1 MREQGFNGSLRI
13 LFEMSMEAGA
23 RLALSCKLFS
33 QGAEKAPFLLTPMG
47 GLIYNIRKD
56 GATHAL
62 SIIPTERKDK
72 LLIEVQNLTKVYGMN
87 KAVDNVSFK
96 IRNGRI
102 YGLLGPN
109 GAGKSTTMNII
120 AGCLAPTDGTVL
132 INGYDICDRPIEAKR
147 QIGYLPEQPPLF
159 GDMTPYEYLCFVAE
173 AKGVPSDLLERQ
185 VKEAM
190 TVTNIV
196 SVKNRLIRNL
206 SKGYRQRVGIAQAML
221 GTPDI
226 IILDEPT
233 VGLDPQQLTEI
244 RALIR
249 KLGEKQ
255 TVIVSSHILSEI
267 AELCDHVIILS
278 EGRVVADDDMAELE
292 ARVSPEKV
300 IRMTVKGDEA
310 GIREVLKTIDGVISV
325 SSDGAAPEGAVALKV
340 SVTSGE
346 DLRDT
351 IFFAMAERRYAVI
364 SMEVVEQS
372 LEEIFLSLT
381 GKGHSKKNR
390 EVND

>member
-1 MREQGFNGSLRI
+1 MRGGSK
-13 LFEMSMEAGA
+13 ST
-23 RLALSCKLFS
+23 
-33 QGAEKAPFLLTPMG
+33 Q
-47 GLIYNIRKD
+47 
-56 GATHAL
+56 
-62 SIIPTERKDK
+62 TEDK
-72 LLIEVQNLTKVYGMN
+72 HLIEVQNLTKVYGS
-87 KAVDNVSFK
+87 KTAVENVSFK

-120 AGCLAPTDGTVL
+120 AGCLSPTEGTVL
-132 INGYDICDRPIEAKR
+132 INGYDICDQPTEAKR

-159 GDMTPYEYLCFVAE
+159 TDMTPAEYLTFVAE
-173 AKGVPSDLLERQ
+173 AKGVSDDLLDRQ
-185 VKEAM
+185 VKEVM
-190 TVTNIV
+190 NVTDLL
-196 SVKNRLIRNL
+196 SVKDRLIRNL
-206 SKGYRQRVGIAQAML
+206 SKGFRQRVGIAQAML
-221 GTPDI
+221 GNPDI

-249 KLGEKQ
+249 KLGHKQ

-278 EGRVVADDDMAELE
+278 EGRVVADDDMAALE
-292 ARVSPEKV
+292 ARVSPEKT

-310 GIREVLKTIDGVISV
+310 GIRGVLKSIDGVLSV
-325 SSDGAAPEGAVALKV
+325 ASGGASAVEGAVSLKV
-340 SVTSGE
+340 TVTSEG

-364 SMEVVEQS
+364 SMDVADQS

-381 GKGHSKKNR
+381 RSSGKKNK

>member
-1 MREQGFNGSLRI
+1 M
-13 LFEMSMEAGA
+13 
-23 RLALSCKLFS
+23 
-33 QGAEKAPFLLTPMG
+33 
-47 GLIYNIRKD
+47 
-56 GATHAL
+56 
-62 SIIPTERKDK
+62 
-72 LLIEVQNLTKVYGMN
+72 IEVQNLTKVYGKN
-87 KAVDNVSFK
+87 KAVDDISFK
-96 IRNGRI
+96 IRNGHI

-132 INGYDICDRPIEAKR
+132 INGYDVCEQPIEAKR

-173 AKGVPSDLLERQ
+173 AKGVRDEQIDRQ
-185 VKEAM
+185 VKDAM
-190 TVTNIV
+190 KQTDIAAVQD
-196 SVKNRLIRNL
+196 RLIRNL
-206 SKGYRQRVGIAQAML
+206 SKGYRQRVGIAQTML
-221 GTPDI
+221 GKPDI

-249 KLGEKQ
+249 KLGQKQ

-278 EGRVVADDDMAELE
+278 GGRVVADDDMAALE
-292 ARVSPEKV
+292 ARVSPEKI

-310 GIREVLKTIDGVISV
+310 GVRRVLAGM
-325 SSDGAAPEGAVALKV
+325 EGIL
-340 SVTSGE
+340 SVTVTATDAAAGTVSLSVTTSVDA
-346 DLRDT
+346 DLRDN
-351 IFFAMAERRYAVI
+351 IFFAMAAERYAVI
-364 SMEVVEQS
+364 SMELAEQS

-381 GKGHSKKNR
+381 AKNSK
-390 EVND
+390 EVDA